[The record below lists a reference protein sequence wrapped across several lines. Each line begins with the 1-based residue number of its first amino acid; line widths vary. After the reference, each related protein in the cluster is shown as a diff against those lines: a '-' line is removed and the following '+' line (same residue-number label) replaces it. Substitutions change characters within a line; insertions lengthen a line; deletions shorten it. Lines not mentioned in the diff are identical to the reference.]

1 MNYTSALE
9 GYWLARRRNFSP
21 NTMRDYT
28 LTFTRFQT
36 FLGNDPELG
45 AITSA
50 DVNRFLTIV
59 TSAELL
65 TIS

>member
-1 MNYTSALE
+1 
-9 GYWLARRRNFSP
+9 
-21 NTMRDYT
+21 MRDYT

>member
-1 MNYTSALE
+1 
-9 GYWLARRRNFSP
+9 
-21 NTMRDYT
+21 MRDYT
-28 LTFTRFQT
+28 LTFTRFQA
-36 FLGNDPELG
+36 FLSNDPELT